1 MINKNFQANLLVAV
15 NTQFCTY
22 DLIKEDEW
30 NDHSCTQNFIIAL
43 HALIC
48 SLHHKY
54 NLEILTVA
62 TVYPTR
68 PLEPRVKAMAPMTK
82 LPTIIVKAISLVT
95 KSPTPI
101 DKTVSSI
108 TRHLAPIAVS
118 LAIGSLTPVAEA
130 PDYWRRSPK

>member
-15 NTQFCTY
+15 NTQFYTY

-43 HALIC
+43 HALIS

-54 NLEILTVA
+54 NLVILTVA

-68 PLEPRVKAMAPMTK
+68 PLEPRVKAMAPVTK
-82 LPTIIVKAISLVT
+82 LPTIIVK
-95 KSPTPI
+95 SPTPV
-101 DKTVSSI
+101 DKIVSSI